1 VTLGAFD
8 GVDEEFVAIV
18 GGLGWVGLVLAIGLG
33 DKAGVGWLAGGIDWL
48 AEGMGWVAG
57 TGPADVTVILIA
69 LGYPPC

>member
-1 VTLGAFD
+1 MGAFD

-18 GGLGWVGLVLAIGLG
+18 GGLVLAIGLG